1 MKTLKRYKKG
11 NVCVLVARSYLT
23 LYDPMD
29 CSPPGLSVH
38 RILLARTLE
47 WIAISSSRRSSLPRD
62 QTQVSCVADRF
73 FYRLSHQGS
82 PTKGREGS
90 NEKGQ
95 VDKFHTVHGN
105 HHITPGRFFRRNP
118 QLFPIPA
125 EEI

>member
-1 MKTLKRYKKG
+1 VDCCFLFQKI
-11 NVCVLVARSYLT
+11 VLTQGSN
-23 LYDPMD
+23 
-29 CSPPGLSVH
+29 
-38 RILLARTLE
+38 
-47 WIAISSSRRSSLPRD
+47 SSLLCCR
-62 QTQVSCVADRF
+62 QIL
-73 FYRLSHQGS
+73 YRLSHQGS

-95 VDKFHTVHGN
+95 MDKFHTVHGN